1 MKSTVCYILNALLL
15 SVLTSI
21 VLNLPQVY
29 QKPDAQ
35 ILLDV
40 LIKLRKQP
48 RSWKLHDTSSNVS
61 ESSGTSTPREDPKQI
76 TQYLTS
82 IVGSPLKW
90 IQDDEV
96 KEAVW
101 QEASARLTERSGR
114 TAMSAIDRTFE
125 IPTNDVDK
133 PIASITIHEPSLTA
147 DNLGLKTWAASYLLA
162 QRLRRIKLPT
172 IKKSPLE
179 LSQVPLYRS
188 PVVSSTTSSSHNLNL
203 NTSTS
208 SRVDLLELGAGTGL
222 VGIAAAIALNASVF
236 LTDLP
241 SIEPNLRRNIALNA
255 ETISRHGGSAIS
267 GVLDWEFPAHLK
279 LSEIARAN
287 GYIVPHCFEVILA
300 ADTIYTASQPKL
312 LVRTITHWLGM
323 SKNSRVILE
332 LPRREL
338 DTKEILSLK
347 HEMEQAGLHMIDTE
361 EEIGH
366 DDWGHDTSDEDSLVH
381 CWFSVWAWKD
391 FPETD
396 LPLFGL
402 TPGQVRK
409 MTEFLPSSKHVD

>member
-1 MKSTVCYILNALLL
+1 
-15 SVLTSI
+15 
-21 VLNLPQVY
+21 VY

-35 ILLDV
+35 TLLDV

-61 ESSGTSTPREDPKQI
+61 ESSGTSTPREEPKQI

-125 IPTNDVDK
+125 IPTNDIDQ

-172 IKKSPLE
+172 IKQSPLE
-179 LSQVPLYRS
+179 FSQVLMYRS
-188 PVVSSTTSSSHNLNL
+188 STASSSISSSKNFNLNIP
-203 NTSTS
+203 TS
-208 SRVDLLELGAGTGL
+208 SRVDILELGAGTGL
-222 VGIAAAIALNASVF
+222 VGIAAAIALKASVF

-241 SIEPNLRRNIALNA
+241 AIEPNLRRNIALNA
-255 ETISRHGGSAIS
+255 ETISRQGGRAIS
-267 GVLDWEFPAHLK
+267 GVLDWEFPANLK

-287 GYIVPHCFEVILA
+287 NYIVPRRFPIIVA
-300 ADTIYTASQPKL
+300 ADTIYTASQPKM
-312 LVRTITHWLGM
+312 LVNTITHWLGM
-323 SKNSRVILE
+323 SKDSRVILE

-338 DTKEILSLK
+338 DKKEILSLK

-361 EEIGH
+361 EEVGH
-366 DDWGHDTSDEDSLVH
+366 DDWGHDNTDEDSLVH

-391 FPETD
+391 FPNTD
-396 LPLFGL
+396 LPLFAL
-402 TPGQVRK
+402 TPTQVRN
-409 MTEFLPSSKHVD
+409 MTQFLPSTKPVD